1 MPKGQPSLK
10 PRTPAVGE
18 AHPCDLKYFVGNR
31 PLQTRALISRQS
43 RLYGP
48 HKLNPMSTTTAPA
61 ASHTESPPSTG
72 WVSRTVRHPVTRRVG
87 RIVLRTYV
95 TLLLLA
101 VTVQAVVLFLLW
113 KWPSYDWGTLV
124 DRFVT
129 SPAMAGLF
137 AVLAAVIG
145 AWSLHRQLTQTKRRA
160 EDDAWWVQFE
170 WVTDRIVSPDEDET
184 EKAKKAKDR
193 LPKSL
198 AYNLMTALSKSARA
212 GFQKAA
218 VAGIFDHYRLGET
231 PSPEEVGTETS
242 DESRMDATE
251 AESLRALLAELSS
264 DTTSSENAHRLLS
277 AYDYEDEVQKALR
290 HRFGPAHSEPGR
302 DFGADAIVDFG
313 SYKLVMEVKQSVTN
327 HHILERTGKR
337 LRSVMDRVGAAG
349 GVIVTAPPSLKSSD
363 DTLTKD
369 RIQELS
375 KEGIHLIEWA
385 PAEKSGALQNKIR
398 AILPYVYH

>member
-1 MPKGQPSLK
+1 M
-10 PRTPAVGE
+10 A
-18 AHPCDLKYFVGNR
+18 
-31 PLQTRALISRQS
+31 
-43 RLYGP
+43 
-48 HKLNPMSTTTAPA
+48 
-61 ASHTESPPSTG
+61 
-72 WVSRTVRHPVTRRVG
+72 
-87 RIVLRTYV
+87 LRTYV

-101 VTVQAVVLFLLW
+101 ITVQAVVLFLLW
-113 KWPSYDWGTLV
+113 KWPSYDWGALL

-137 AVLAAVIG
+137 AVIAAVIG

-160 EDDAWWVQFE
+160 EDDAWWEQFE

-218 VAGIFDHYRLGET
+218 VAGIFSHYRLVDT
-231 PSPEEVGTETS
+231 PSPEQDGSETS
-242 DESRMDATE
+242 EPRMDAAE
-251 AESLRALLAELSS
+251 AESLRALLAELPS
-264 DTTSSENAHRLLS
+264 DATSSENAHRLLS
-277 AYDYEDEVQKALR
+277 AYDRAHDYEDEVQKALR
-290 HRFGPAHSEPGR
+290 HKFGPAHSEPGR

-337 LRSVMDRVGAAG
+337 LRSVMDREGAAG
-349 GVIVTAPPSLKSSD
+349 GIIVTAPPSLTTSD
-363 DTLTKD
+363 NPQTKN
-369 RIQELS
+369 RIDELS
-375 KEGIHLIEWA
+375 KEGIYLIEWD
-385 PAEKSGALQNKIR
+385 PSERSSALRDKVQ
-398 AILPYVYH
+398 AFLPYVYR